1 MCECPNLFEL
11 PVDGKPNDRR
21 WVIWGSDTAYRIG
34 RFDGKAFVPATPERY
49 RTHHGQLSASQ
60 VFANAPGGRV
70 IQIGWAHC
78 CDYAGEFSQMA
89 SFPLE
94 LSLRTTAQ
102 GVRLFAVFVPEL
114 AALRAAGS
122 VQKDLVVQADAPLGT
137 GDVSQPM
144 EILAEFE
151 PGKASR
157 VCLTGAELA
166 ITWNAEAQELE
177 VHGQLAA
184 THQKVK
190 LSPVDGQVRL
200 HVLLDIP
207 SVEVVGNDGEAYLI
221 KGRDYR
227 KLVPRSPLAIRAEG
241 GDVTFRRLEIYP
253 LRSIHGGAAD

>member
-1 MCECPNLFEL
+1 M
-11 PVDGKPNDRR
+11 
-21 WVIWGSDTAYRIG
+21 
-34 RFDGKAFVPATPERY
+34 
-49 RTHHGQLSASQ
+49 
-60 VFANAPGGRV
+60 
-70 IQIGWAHC
+70 
-78 CDYAGEFSQMA
+78 
-89 SFPLE
+89 
-94 LSLRTTAQ
+94 
-102 GVRLFAVFVPEL
+102 
-114 AALRAAGS
+114 
-122 VQKDLVVQADAPLGT
+122 QKDLVVQADAPLGT
-137 GDVSQPM
+137 GDVSQQM

-166 ITWNAEAQELE
+166 ITWNAEARELE
-177 VHGQLAA
+177 VHG
-184 THQKVK
+184 QKVK